1 MKNIKVV
8 AFDLGG
14 VLVKENDYQ
23 LTETEEILEKQF
35 GKINTNDEYFSWA
48 TSELGAP
55 FSEIEDIV
63 ARIIENIYELRE
75 PDIFE
80 RLPKIKLAVA
90 SNHLSLMNNWFDK
103 TGLRSKFD
111 YILISGDVGLEK
123 PDRKFYEK
131 LIEGLK
137 ESPEDIL
144 FIDDRKENIDGA
156 SIAGLSTLLYDDRS
170 KNLTNEI
177 LNYLK
182 SEIGRAHV

>member
-1 MKNIKVV
+1 MKNIKAI

-23 LTETEEILEKQF
+23 LSEIEEILERQF
-35 GKINTNDEYFSWA
+35 GNINTNDAYFSWA
-48 TSELGAP
+48 TQELNLSRAKT
-55 FSEIEDIV
+55 EEMVNDIV
-63 ARIIENIYELRE
+63 ENIYELRE

-80 RLPKIKLAVA
+80 RLPKIKFAVA

-103 TGLRSKFD
+103 NSLRSKFD

-144 FIDDRKENIDGA
+144 FIDDKKENIEGA
-156 SIAGLSTLLYDDRS
+156 SMAGLSTLLYDDRS

-182 SEIGRAHV
+182 SE

>member
-1 MKNIKVV
+1 MKNIKVI

-48 TSELGAP
+48 TKELGVP
-55 FSEIEDIV
+55 FSEIEGIV

-103 TGLRSKFD
+103 NSLRSKFD

-144 FIDDRKENIDGA
+144 FIDDKKENIEGA
-156 SIAGLSTLLYDDRS
+156 SMAGLSTLLYDDRS

-182 SEIGRAHV
+182 SE

>member
-1 MKNIKVV
+1 MKNIKAI

-23 LTETEEILEKQF
+23 LSEIEEILERQF
-35 GKINTNDEYFSWA
+35 GNINTNDAYFSWA
-48 TSELGAP
+48 TQELNLSRAKT
-55 FSEIEDIV
+55 EEMVKDIV
-63 ARIIENIYELRE
+63 ENIYELRE
-75 PDIFE
+75 SDIFDK
-80 RLPKIKLAVA
+80 LPKVKFAVA
-90 SNHLSLMNNWFDK
+90 SNHLSFMNYWFDK

-123 PDRKFYEK
+123 PDRRFYEK
-131 LIEGLK
+131 LIEEMG
-137 ESPEDIL
+137 ERPEDIL

-156 SIAGLSTLLYDDRS
+156 SVVGLSTLLYNDRS

-182 SEIGRAHV
+182 SE